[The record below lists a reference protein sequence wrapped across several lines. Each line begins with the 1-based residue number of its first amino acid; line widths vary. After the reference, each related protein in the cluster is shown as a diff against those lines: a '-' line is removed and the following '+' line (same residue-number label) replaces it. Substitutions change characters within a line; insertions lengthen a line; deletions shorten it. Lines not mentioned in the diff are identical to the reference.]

1 MSSVGTLSPL
11 RGDFGDNYY
20 YQMADII
27 RRFKGVSQQPVYSKT
42 HKVSLDDLSTWE
54 KVDAEYIDD
63 RGDIFHRNHHGYG
76 YRLGQLINTTGA

>member
-1 MSSVGTLSPL
+1 MTTTMSSVGTLSPL

-63 RGDIFHRNHHGYG
+63 RGDSSIG
-76 YRLGQLINTTGA
+76 IITVMVTGWVS